1 MAVDLDKKV
10 TDFLGRNPSLIVDQQ
25 SRRHRRQLVNDM
37 ISVLPEVERKLL
49 LAQQDL
55 EHTASAQDQSLSKQP
70 LQQASGGDMGMS
82 WETVERPGT
91 PAGRDSPAP
100 IKQPIPTHATPL
112 SASQVIR
119 SSQTPSMGIYQAIL
133 QSNAATP
140 SRSSPVSQGR
150 PSSASQRRLLGVS
163 QSSGPGSPGPS
174 SPFALPPRVP
184 SFKPSPALNGGR
196 NVSGSPFLRQI
207 AASNMDRGQ
216 NLFSSTTKAAA
227 AATPRRAKPIIGT
240 SFDEAESSAAASP
253 EPLALR
259 TRARKSLAA
268 HAATPVR
275 ATPSR
280 KARAP
285 STQPQSPPRR
295 AKKPVQAAS
304 VMELMD
310 EDAPLPGAFPTPG
323 KRTLRSTAAA
333 APPAIRSAPSTDDEA
348 GQSMSRKAKK
358 ASRNA
363 AAPKRNVRQQS
374 VASSLAEDD
383 EDNQRKLR
391 RSSRMASAAPTS
403 PAQSTT
409 SETRKSR
416 SRPAK
421 DVAAT
426 PRRTGV
432 RTRTQAALMEE

>member
-1 MAVDLDKKV
+1 MTGYLLNLESHLTGPSFDILHDLLTLRLLSRGQHAMAVDLDKKV
-10 TDFLGRNPSLIVDQQ
+10 TEFLGRNPGLAVDHQ
-25 SRRHRRQLVNDM
+25 SRRNRRLLVSDM

-55 EHTASAQDQSLSKQP
+55 EHTSRPADRDL
-70 LQQASGGDMGMS
+70 GMS
-82 WETVERPGT
+82 WEPVERPGT
-91 PAGRDSPAP
+91 PGPSESPQSA
-100 IKQPIPTHATPL
+100 IKQPMPMHATPL
-112 SASQVIR
+112 SASQIIR
-119 SSQTPSMGIYQAIL
+119 QSQTPSMGIYQAIL

-140 SRSSPVSQGR
+140 NRSPVSQSR

-163 QSSGPGSPGPS
+163 QASGPGSPGPS

-184 SFKPSPALNGGR
+184 SFKPSTR

-207 AASNMDRGQ
+207 AASNLDRGQ
-216 NLFSSTTKAAA
+216 NLFSSK
-227 AATPRRAKPIIGT
+227 AATPRQKLASVSVEP
-240 SFDEAESSAAASP
+240 ESPASSP

-275 ATPSR
+275 GTPAR

-285 STQPQSPPRR
+285 STRPQSPPRR
-295 AKKPVQAAS
+295 AKKPSTIPVD
-304 VMELMD
+304 EPMD
-310 EDAPLPGAFPTPG
+310 KDAPLPGAFPAPA
-323 KRTLRSTAAA
+323 KRTLRSNA
-333 APPAIRSAPSTDDEA
+333 APATRSAPSTDDETA
-348 GQSMSRKAKK
+348 QGLSRKAKK
-358 ASRNA
+358 PGKRNA
-363 AAPKRNVRQQS
+363 RQQS
-374 VASSLAEDD
+374 VASSVAEDD
-383 EDNQRKLR
+383 EDNARKLR
-391 RSSRMASAAPTS
+391 RSSRMASAAPSS
-403 PAQSTT
+403 PAQSIT
-409 SETRKSR
+409 SESRKNR